1 MMKNDG
7 SITYTRMDTTIH
19 SAILTVEAEKKD
31 LSESLTVVVRS
42 KCPFKTSHQKLGVV
56 YSTVRERT

>member
-31 LSESLTVVVRS
+31 LSESLTVVV
-42 KCPFKTSHQKLGVV
+42 VV
-56 YSTVRERT
+56 SALSRPLTKS

>member
-19 SAILTVEAEKKD
+19 SAILTVEAEKKGP
-31 LSESLTVVVRS
+31 VRIINCCSGS

-56 YSTVRERT
+56 YSAVRERT